1 LIIIFI
7 QTVGKFTIPQSPWR
21 WDDQT
26 NTLIHDRDVTAEK
39 ADINAETAS
48 EKIDL
53 WNLSPSRRPL
63 AYEKYPLE
71 TSKDKKFVSIGDIIR
86 KFKE

>member
-1 LIIIFI
+1 M
-7 QTVGKFTIPQSPWR
+7 
-21 WDDQT
+21 
-26 NTLIHDRDVTAEK
+26 HDRDVTAEK

-53 WNLSPSRRPL
+53 WNIPPGKRPP

-71 TSKDKKFVSIGDIIR
+71 TPKDKKIVCIGDIVR
-86 KFKE
+86 KLKKYMNRSNFIF

>member
-1 LIIIFI
+1 MNAL
-7 QTVGKFTIPQSPWR
+7 V
-21 WDDQT
+21 
-26 NTLIHDRDVTAEK
+26 HDRDVTAEK

-53 WNLSPSRRPL
+53 WNIPPSKRPF

-71 TSKDKKFVSIGDIIR
+71 ISKDKKFASIGDIIR
-86 KFKE
+86 KLNTYMNLSNYFIQRCCIKYG